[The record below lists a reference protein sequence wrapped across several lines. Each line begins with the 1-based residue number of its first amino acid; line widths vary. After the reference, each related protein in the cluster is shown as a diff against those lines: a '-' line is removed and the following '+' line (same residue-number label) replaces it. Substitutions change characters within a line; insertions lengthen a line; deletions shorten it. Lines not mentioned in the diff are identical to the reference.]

1 MSNSSSSFSSSTFS
15 SFSSSS
21 TSSGGRTTGSTHST
35 QSHTTPAG
43 TTVRTSS
50 SNHGEPVVEETRHYD
65 SAGRELLEAPGGNQ
79 PSSSGQRRITDIEVE
94 DVTDETEA
102 DKLYRERMEDEYA
115 KREGGA

>member
-1 MSNSSSSFSSSTFS
+1 MHEDSTRS
-15 SFSSSS
+15 AMR
-21 TSSGGRTTGSTHST
+21 TVADGRRRHGDDARTDHAVLAT